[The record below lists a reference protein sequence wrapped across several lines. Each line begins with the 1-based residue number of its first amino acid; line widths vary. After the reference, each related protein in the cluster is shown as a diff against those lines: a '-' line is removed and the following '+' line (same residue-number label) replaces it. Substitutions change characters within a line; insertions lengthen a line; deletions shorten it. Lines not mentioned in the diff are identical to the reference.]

1 MVADGVGVLPD
12 GSVAVG
18 AGSVAV
24 AVGGE
29 SVAVAVGCGG
39 FVAIG
44 SGVTLGGAVGVAVVM
59 HKVLAKG
66 EVAPCASVADAV
78 AQNSPADA
86 TCIGMTKV
94 PSAAALPLANG

>member
-12 GSVAVG
+12 GSVAV
-18 AGSVAV
+18 AV
-24 AVGGE
+24 AVGGG

-44 SGVTLGGAVGVAVVM
+44 SGVTLGGAVGVAVAM
-59 HKVLAKG
+59 HTVLAKG

-78 AQNSPADA
+78 AQNAAAGA